1 MTQRAGAAPAPVVL
15 PPRRT
20 MGAVDAVWL
29 HMDRPEN
36 LLVVDTLMWFEGTV
50 RADRL
55 RALLERRL
63 VDRFGVF
70 RMRPAEPLLP
80 LGPPRW
86 VPDETFD
93 LDRHLQVRRLAAP
106 GDDAALRDLVEAR
119 IIEPLDPAH
128 PLWQVLLVHGY
139 RGPDGRGR
147 AGSVLLARI
156 HHAVA
161 DGSALAHVLLS
172 LTDPVDGPDAGASAP
187 SGLAPSGA
195 PSTGGAFPDG
205 VAALV
210 RRGVRDG
217 LHLFADMARLAR
229 PGAALDAL
237 ALAWQAGRVADKI
250 LLGTPPRTP
259 LSGTP
264 GRAKHAVWSRP
275 HDLAAVKAAGRAT
288 GCTVNDVLMAAVG
301 GAVAGYLQ
309 ARGALAQDVTM
320 MVPVDV
326 RGGRP
331 LPPELG
337 NRFTLVLFPLVSHDL
352 APVARLALTRERMDG
367 IKASPEAAL
376 TFGALGAIGLAH
388 PEVERRLVDFFSAKA
403 VGVLTNVA
411 GPTGRRTLAGVP
423 MSGVLGWVPQ
433 AADQTL
439 GVCVFSYAGTVRV
452 GLRADAAV
460 VTDPE
465 LLVEGFDAALAGL
478 EALAS

>member
-1 MTQRAGAAPAPVVL
+1 MTGTT
-15 PPRRT
+15 RRT

-36 LLVVDTLMWFEGTV
+36 LLVIDTLMWFEGTV

-55 RALLERRL
+55 RTLLGRRL
-63 VDRFGVF
+63 LDRFGVF
-70 RMRPAEPLLP
+70 RMRPADPLLP

-86 VPDETFD
+86 VLDDGFD

-106 GDDAALRDLVEAR
+106 GDDAALRAFVEAR
-119 IIEPLDPAH
+119 IREPFDPAH
-128 PLWQVLLVHGY
+128 PLWQVFLVHGY

-147 AGSVLLARI
+147 PGSVVLARI
-156 HHAVA
+156 HHAIA
-161 DGSALAHVLLS
+161 DGIALAHVLLS
-172 LTDPVDGPDAGASAP
+172 LTDPVEGADDVLGGSSSGASGASSDSSSGDRAGP
-187 SGLAPSGA
+187 S
-195 PSTGGAFPDG
+195 G
-205 VAALV
+205 VAAFV

-237 ALAWQAGRVADKI
+237 ALARQAGRVADKI
-250 LLGTPPRTP
+250 LLGSLPRTP
-259 LSGTP
+259 LSGVP
-264 GRAKHAVWSRP
+264 GAAKHAVWSRP

-288 GCTVNDVLMAAVG
+288 GCTVNDVLMTAVG
-301 GAVAGYLQ
+301 GAVAGYQQ
-309 ARGALAQDVTM
+309 ARGATPQDVTM

-337 NRFTLVLFPLVSHDL
+337 NRFALVLFPLASRHL
-352 APVARLALTRERMDG
+352 EPAARLALTRERMDS

-403 VGVLTNVA
+403 VGVLTNVP
-411 GPTGRRTLAGVP
+411 GPTDRRALAGVP

-439 GVCVFSYAGTVRV
+439 GICVFSYAGTVRV

-465 LLVEGFDAALAGL
+465 LLVEGFDAALAEL